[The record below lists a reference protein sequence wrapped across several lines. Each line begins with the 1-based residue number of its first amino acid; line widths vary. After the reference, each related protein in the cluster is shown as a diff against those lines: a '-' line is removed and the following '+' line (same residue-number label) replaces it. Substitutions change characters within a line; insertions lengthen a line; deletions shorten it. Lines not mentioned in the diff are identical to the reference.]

1 MKSLVL
7 GIAVS
12 GVIALSA
19 QVLAS
24 PTAPTHTQMMKSCMI
39 KQKAENSK
47 MPAAD
52 IKKFCTDTIKEQSV
66 SSGPQSGTLDM
77 SHQ

>member
-1 MKSLVL
+1 MKNLVL

-19 QVLAS
+19 QVFAG
-24 PTAPTHTQMMKSCMI
+24 PTGLTHTQMMKSCMI

-47 MPAAD
+47 MPPAD
-52 IKKFCTDTIKEQSV
+52 MKKFCTATIKEQSV
-66 SSGPQSGTLDM
+66 SSGPESGTLETP
-77 SHQ
+77 HQ